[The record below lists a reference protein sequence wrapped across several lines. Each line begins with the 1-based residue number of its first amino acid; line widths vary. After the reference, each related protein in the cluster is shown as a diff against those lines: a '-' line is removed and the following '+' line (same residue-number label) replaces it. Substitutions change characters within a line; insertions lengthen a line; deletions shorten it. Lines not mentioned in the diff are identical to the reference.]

1 LSWSA
6 LNGRWSIQIKLLLC
20 VVLLLTIVVVLAI
33 SGFQGAYSYRTVVRT
48 MSLRASE
55 LPVASEISKSLG
67 DIRVTLSRARS
78 VDLFVITSPADPHD
92 EGQDFDKQMLKLEF
106 RGQCMAV
113 EDALRRYRKLL
124 TADIESDVR
133 LGDRAAERK
142 ILATLERQMEALN
155 KAKDD
160 DAWILQ
166 DRVATLAN
174 RVDEMYDLAGE
185 LPKQLHERMRRFGGD
200 MRDEYRAYIIT
211 SWVTFGLT
219 LIMMAGLLVMFYI
232 WVVAP
237 LHVLIAG
244 SRRIAQQDDFDH
256 RIYLKTHDEFAE
268 LAAALNGMT
277 TRFQEIRRDL
287 DEQVRQRTSEV
298 VRSEQMASVGFLAA
312 GVAHEINNPL
322 AAIAM
327 AAESLESRV
336 EDIVAIDAGKPSEQQ
351 NGEVAVLSKYLRR
364 IQDEAFRCKGITDQ
378 LLDFSRRGPAEK
390 DDTELGELTEG
401 VIEMVRHLGK
411 YKQKHIELIRKGPV
425 HSRVNG
431 QEIKQVL
438 LNLITNGLDS
448 LDEGGTV
455 RVELSR
461 CGPWA
466 ELIVSDNGCGMS
478 PEVLKHLFEP
488 FFTRRRDGQGT
499 GLGLSITYRIVS
511 EHGGKIEPGSDGPGK
526 GSRMRV
532 LLPLTTVNTATE
544 KKATHER
551 ADQNRHGQ
559 KRFAA

>member
-1 LSWSA
+1 MPRFDW
-6 LNGRWSIQIKLLLC
+6 NWRWSIQTKLLLC
-20 VVLLLTIVVVLAI
+20 VALLLTIVVVLAV
-33 SGFQGAYSYRTVVRT
+33 SGFQGAYSYRTLVRT

-55 LPVASEISKSLG
+55 LPVAGELSKSLG
-67 DIRVTLSRARS
+67 DMRVTLSRAKS
-78 VDLFVITSPADPHD
+78 VSFLMLDPENQEVD
-92 EGQDFDKQMLKLEF
+92 GAMLRLEF
-106 RGQCMAV
+106 RGEFMAV
-113 EDALRRYRKLL
+113 EAALHNYRKQLGVEV
-124 TADIESDVR
+124 DSDER
-133 LGDRAAERK
+133 LSDRSKEK
-142 ILATLERQMEALN
+142 EIVATLEKKMVELA

-160 DAWILQ
+160 PRWIVDPVRISSL
-166 DRVATLAN
+166 ATE
-174 RVDEMYDLAGE
+174 VDEMYDLSGKLPAE
-185 LPKQLHERMRRFGGD
+185 LHKRMRQFGGD
-200 MRDEYRAYIIT
+200 VKDDYRTWIVT
-211 SWVTFGLT
+211 SWVSLFLSITMMVA
-219 LIMMAGLLVMFYI
+219 LIGIFYI

-237 LHVLIAG
+237 LHELING

-256 RIYLKTHDEFAE
+256 RIFLKTQDEFAE
-268 LAAALNGMT
+268 LAGALNGMT

-287 DEQVRQRTSEV
+287 DEQVRQRTKEV

-336 EDIVAIDAGKPSEQQ
+336 HDIIAADAEKPSEEQ
-351 NGEVAVLSKYLRR
+351 NGEIVILGKYLHR
-364 IQDEAFRCKGITDQ
+364 IQEEAFRCKGITDQ

-390 DDTELGELTEG
+390 DDTELGELTAG
-401 VIEMVRHLGK
+401 VIDMVKHLGK
-411 YKQKHIELIRKGPV
+411 YKQKHIELVRQGAV
-425 HSRVNG
+425 MSRVNA

-455 RVELSR
+455 RIELGKS
-461 CGPWA
+461 GDWA
-466 ELIVSDNGCGMS
+466 ELVVSDNGCGMS

-511 EHGGKIEPGSDGPGK
+511 EHGGTMEPSSDGLGK

-532 LLPLTTVNTATE
+532 LLPLTIA
-544 KKATHER
+544 KANHER
-551 ADQNRHGQ
+551 TDKNGSGQ
-559 KRFAA
+559 KRLAAA

>member
-1 LSWSA
+1 LSWSV

-20 VVLLLTIVVVLAI
+20 VALLLTIVVVLAI

-48 MSLRASE
+48 MSIRASE
-55 LPVASEISKSLG
+55 LPVAGEISKSLG
-67 DIRVTLSRARS
+67 DMRVTLSRARG
-78 VDLFVITSPADPHD
+78 VQLLVVTSPG
-92 EGQDFDKQMLKLEF
+92 EEEDFDKSMLKFEF
-106 RGQCMAV
+106 RGQCMAM

-124 TADIESDVR
+124 TTEIESDPR
-133 LGDRAAERK
+133 LGDRATERK
-142 ILATLERQMEALN
+142 ILATLQQELEVLKKSNHDESWIFPERIDPLTTRV
-155 KAKDD
+155 DD
-160 DAWILQ
+160 MY
-166 DRVATLAN
+166 TLA
-174 RVDEMYDLAGE
+174 GQ
-185 LPKQLHERMRRFGGD
+185 LPTQLHERMRQFGGD

-211 SWVTFGLT
+211 SWVTFCLAIG
-219 LIMMAGLLVMFYI
+219 MMAALLVTFYI

-237 LHVLIAG
+237 LHVLING
-244 SRRIAQQDDFDH
+244 SRRIAQQDDFDY

-336 EDIVAIDAGKPSEQQ
+336 EDIVVADAGKPSEQQ
-351 NGEVAVLSKYLRR
+351 NGEIAVLSKYLRR

-390 DDTELGELTEG
+390 DDMELGELTEG

-411 YKQKHIELIRKGPV
+411 YKQKQIELIRKGPV

-448 LDEGGTV
+448 LDEGGAV
-455 RVELSR
+455 RVELARS
-461 CGPWA
+461 GPWA

-511 EHGGKIEPGSDGPGK
+511 EHGGKIEPASDGPGK

-532 LLPLTTVNTATE
+532 LLPLANE
-544 KKATHER
+544 NKATHER
-551 ADQNRHGQ
+551 TENRYGQ
-559 KRFAA
+559 KRIAA

>member
-20 VVLLLTIVVVLAI
+20 VALLLTIVVVLAI

-48 MSLRASE
+48 MSIRASE
-55 LPVASEISKSLG
+55 LPVAGEISKSLG
-67 DIRVTLSRARS
+67 DMRVTLSRARS
-78 VDLFVITSPADPHD
+78 AELLMVTSSDTD
-92 EGQDFDKQMLKLEF
+92 EDTDKALLKFEF
-106 RGQCMAV
+106 QGQCMAV
-113 EDALRRYRKLL
+113 EDALRRYGKLL
-124 TADIESDVR
+124 TTEIESDPR
-133 LGDRAAERK
+133 LGDRATERK
-142 ILATLERQMEALN
+142 ILATLEQKLEVLN
-155 KAKDD
+155 KAKHDES
-160 DAWILQ
+160 WIF
-166 DRVATLAN
+166 RERLAALTD
-174 RVDEMYDLAGE
+174 RVDEMYDLAGK
-185 LPKQLHERMRRFGGD
+185 LPTQLHERMRQFGGD
-200 MRDEYRAYIIT
+200 MKDEYRTYIIT
-211 SWVTFGLT
+211 SWVTFCLAIG
-219 LIMMAGLLVMFYI
+219 MMAALLVTFYI

-244 SRRIAQQDDFDH
+244 SRRIAQQDDFDY

-268 LAAALNGMT
+268 LAGALNGMT
-277 TRFQEIRRDL
+277 TRFQEIRNDL

-336 EDIVAIDAGKPSEQQ
+336 EDIVAADANKPCDQQ

-401 VIEMVRHLGK
+401 VIDMVRHLGK

-455 RVELSR
+455 KVELAR

-478 PEVLKHLFEP
+478 AEVLKHLFEP

-499 GLGLSITYRIVS
+499 GLGLSITYRIVG
-511 EHGGKIEPGSDGPGK
+511 EHGGKIEPASDGPGK

-532 LLPLTTVNTATE
+532 LLPLSIEN
-544 KKATHER
+544 KASHER
-551 ADQNRHGQ
+551 VENRYGQ
-559 KRFAA
+559 KRIAA